1 MPRVW
6 LQNVSKWNGKR
17 YVTDFSRSI
26 WIDNYAGPVALCKE
40 TAAEKQSR
48 IALEQSQ
55 TAAAQNYYQKDLPW
69 QRQMQEQAMATY
81 NEQLKA
87 QTEFQN
93 RYLAQSQDQYK
104 TQMQFMKD
112 AYAQEQARVA
122 PITAAMTPY
131 LSGDVGYT
139 ADQMK
144 ALNNQG
150 MTQLSTGYDDA
161 YSQMRAALLRSGEG
175 AGQPMSGVGNTN
187 VAELQAG
194 MANATAGMRNT
205 NLLSSYNQAL
215 ANKFNA
221 AGAMMGTAQLAG
233 QNFGVSTGGSE
244 AALQGYGNMA
254 RGYAQTPFMPQV
266 STPQMLAPP
275 KPPGFWSQL
284 GSTLAGVGGQVAG
297 AALGGGVA
305 QGLGGFTSWLKRP
318 GALPTNAYN
327 PVTGS
332 YG

>member
-1 MPRVW
+1 MRVY
-6 LQNVSKWNGKR
+6 LQCVSKWNGKR

-26 WIDNYAGPVALCKE
+26 WIDNYAGKAALCKE

-150 MTQLSTGYDDA
+150 MTQLSSGYDDA
-161 YSQMRAALLRSGEG
+161 YSQMRAALLRGGEG
-175 AGQPMSGVGNTN
+175 GDQPMSGPGATN

-194 MANATAGMRNT
+194 LANATAGMRNT

-215 ANKFNA
+215 VNKFNA
-221 AGAMMGTAQLAG
+221 AGAMMGTASLAG
-233 QNFGVSTGGSE
+233 QNFGTSTSGTQ
-244 AALQGYGNMA
+244 AALQGYGSMA
-254 RGYAQTPFMPQV
+254 SQYAQNPVMPQV
-266 STPQMLAPP
+266 SRPEMLAPP

-284 GSTLAGVGGQVAG
+284 GGTLASTAGSAVGSMFGAG
-297 AALGGGVA
+297 AGGGLA
-305 QGLGGFTSWLKRP
+305 SMFGSWMKPRV
-318 GALPTNAYN
+318 N
-327 PVTGS
+327 
-332 YG
+332 YGDAKFAG

>member
-55 TAAAQNYYQKDLPW
+55 TQAAQNYYNVDLPW
-69 QRQMQEQAMATY
+69 QRQMQQQQMDTY
-81 NEQLKA
+81 NQQLKA
-87 QTEFQN
+87 QQQFQDK
-93 RYLAQSQDQYK
+93 YLAQSQDQYN

-122 PITAAMTPY
+122 PITAAMSPY
-131 LSGDVGYT
+131 LTGDVGYT

-150 MTQLSTGYDDA
+150 MTQLAGGYDDA

-215 ANKFNA
+215 VNKFNA

-233 QNFGVSTGGSE
+233 QNFGTSTGGSQ
-244 AALQGYGNMA
+244 AALQGYGSMA
-254 RGYAQTPFMPQV
+254 SQYAQTPYMPQV

-297 AALGGGVA
+297 IGIGGGLA
-305 QGLGGFTSWLKRP
+305 NMFGSWMKP
-318 GALPTNAYN
+318 KHA
-327 PVTGS
+327 
-332 YG
+332 